1 MISFFTYES
10 GITASI
16 RLRNAARQYWNFTTL
31 AWVSSASA
39 DTYLNYGESTNGDG
53 TSLYAVDI
61 TVPAGGPFIQEAV
74 IQSSG
79 EVLACDTTA
88 LDSALSES
96 VTPPTV
102 EEIRVELDT
111 NSTKLARLD
120 VNVSSRSTFDGGAVA
135 YVLGS
140 VGGNVAGSVGS
151 VTAPVTVGTNQDK
164 TGYALS
170 TAAVLAIWNQAT
182 ATAGILVNTFGAK
195 LRDWVLGTDNKALI
209 SANAQDLSATLKVDA
224 KVVEDKAGYALTSD
238 YDAAKTAAT
247 QTSVNAIPT
256 ATLLASD
263 ARLDNL
269 DAPVSGI
276 PTTPLLAENYMAP
289 DNASVSTILQAVQN
303 ATYGLARLDEEID
316 AITTALSALATN
328 TDMQTVL
335 TRLTAARA
343 LLLDNLQHLTEPPGL
358 TTEQATMLAE
368 ARDEARMAR
377 KLQANKAIIAPD
389 GLTVTIYDDDG
400 ATPLWVF
407 DVPDNKH
414 RIPA

>member
-16 RLRNAARQYWNFTTL
+16 RLRNTARQYWNFTTL

-53 TSLYAVDI
+53 TSLYTVDI

-102 EEIRVELDT
+102 EEIRAELDT

-135 YVLGS
+135 SVLGS
-140 VGGNVAGSVGS
+140 VGGHVAGSVGS

-164 TGYALS
+164 TGYSLS
-170 TAAVLAIWNQAT
+170 TAGILAIWNQAV
-182 ATAGILVNTFGAK
+182 AAGGLLVNTFGAK
-195 LRDWVLGTDNKALI
+195 LRDWVLGSDSKALI
-209 SANAQDLSATLKVDA
+209 STDAQDLSATLKVDA
-224 KVVEDKAGYALTSD
+224 KVVEDKSGYALTSD
-238 YDAAKTAAT
+238 YDAAKSAAS
-247 QTSVNAIPT
+247 QASVNTIPT

-263 ARLDNL
+263 VRLDNL

-276 PTTPLLAENYMAP
+276 PTTPLLAENYTAP

-303 ATYGLARLDEEID
+303 ATYGFARLDEEID

-328 TDMQTVL
+328 TDMQAVL
-335 TRLTAARA
+335 TRLSAARA
-343 LLLDNLQHLTEPPGL
+343 LLLDNLQYLTEQPGL
-358 TTEQATMLAE
+358 SAEQVTMLTE

-400 ATPLWVF
+400 VTPLWSF
-407 DVPDNKH
+407 SIPDNKH

>member
-1 MISFFTYES
+1 MLSFFTYES
-10 GITASI
+10 GITPSV

-31 AWVSSASA
+31 AWVASASA
-39 DTYLNYGESTNGDG
+39 DTYLNYGESANGDG
-53 TSLYAVDI
+53 TSLYTVDI
-61 TVPAGGPFIQEAV
+61 PVPLGGPYVQEAV
-74 IQSSG
+74 IVSTG
-79 EVLACDTTA
+79 EVVACDTTA
-88 LDSALSES
+88 IDSTLSES

-102 EEIRVELDT
+102 EEIRVELDD

-120 VNVSSRSTFDGGAVA
+120 ANISSRSTYDGGAVA
-135 YVLGS
+135 SVLGS
-140 VGGNVAGSVGS
+140 VGGSVTGSVGS

-164 TGYALS
+164 AGYSLS
-170 TAAVLAIWNQAT
+170 TAGILAIWNQAV
-182 ATAGILVNTFGAK
+182 AAGGLLVNTFGAK
-195 LRDWVLGTDNKALI
+195 LRDWVLGSDSKALI
-209 SANAQDLSATLKVDA
+209 STDAQDLSATLKVDA
-224 KVVEDKAGYALTSD
+224 KVVEDKSGYALTSD
-238 YDAAKTAAT
+238 YDAAKSAAS
-247 QTSVNAIPT
+247 QASVNTIPT

-263 ARLDNL
+263 VRLDNL

-276 PTTPLLAENYMAP
+276 PTTPLLAENYTAP

-303 ATYGLARLDEEID
+303 TTYGFARLDEEID

-328 TDMQTVL
+328 TDMQTLL
-335 TRLTAARA
+335 TRLSAARA
-343 LLLDNLQHLTEPPGL
+343 LLLDNLQYLTEQPGL
-358 TTEQATMLAE
+358 SAEQVTMLTE

-400 ATPLWVF
+400 VTPLWVF